1 MPNEPQWILEEQGK
15 YGNINAPT
23 EKQGLPNEANEYEDL
38 QISEYEQ
45 QNGVPYLVDKLQI
58 KTDYMFDPDVMLKV
72 RAVEEFI
79 FKEIRSGE
87 LRDSKVGYETILER
101 MMTRLPDPLERM
113 IQQKEN
119 QKALQF
125 LFLQASM
132 DAKLSGESY
141 LKKVKSSM
149 KEKRVGF
156 LLSQIKTG
164 LNQIVANK

>member
-87 LRDSKVGYETILER
+87 LRDSKVGYETIL
-101 MMTRLPDPLERM
+101 
-113 IQQKEN
+113 
-119 QKALQF
+119 
-125 LFLQASM
+125 
-132 DAKLSGESY
+132 
-141 LKKVKSSM
+141 
-149 KEKRVGF
+149 
-156 LLSQIKTG
+156 
-164 LNQIVANK
+164 